1 MQVTLKHLSGITR
14 LVVPRVD
21 TEPSMNKS
29 RNGIQIL
36 VVDDS
41 PVSRKLLEHALCAEP
56 YTILFAKSGD
66 EALRLFQ
73 EHRPAVVITDWML
86 PDSSGPE
93 LCERIRT
100 DARNSYTY
108 IILLTSMT
116 EKDSVVKG
124 LAAGADDYVT
134 KPFDASELLARI
146 GVGRRI
152 IDLHREIEH
161 KNRLLEEAARTD
173 HLTGLANRRAIEEWA
188 TRQLRGA
195 ARHSFPMWVVLADLD
210 SFKNVNDNHGHDAG
224 DAVLQKFAEI
234 LRQNTRASDLSGR
247 LGGDEF
253 LLILTHVERENIELT
268 LNRLREQFGTQIF
281 AFNGQKVRVTA
292 SFGIAGFQGGEA
304 PVFSALVRQ
313 ADKALYA
320 AKRGGGNQVR
330 VESC

>member
-1 MQVTLKHLSGITR
+1 
-14 LVVPRVD
+14 
-21 TEPSMNKS
+21 MNKPG
-29 RNGIQIL
+29 NGIQIL

-41 PVSRKLLEHALCAEP
+41 PVSRKVLEHALSDEP
-56 YTILFAKSGD
+56 YTLLFAKSGE
-66 EALRLFQ
+66 EALRFFQ

-93 LCERIRT
+93 LCQRIRS
-100 DARNSYTY
+100 DAQHSYTY

-124 LAAGADDYVT
+124 LAAGADDYLT
-134 KPFDASELLARI
+134 KPFDSSELLARI
-146 GVGRRI
+146 GVGGRI
-152 IDLHREIEH
+152 IALHREIEE

-188 TRQLRGA
+188 NRQLRGA
-195 ARHSFPMWVVLADLD
+195 ARHGYPFWVVIADLD
-210 SFKNVNDNHGHDAG
+210 SFKSVNDNHGHAAG

-234 LRQNTRASDLSGR
+234 LKENTRASDLSGR

-268 LNRLREQFGTQIF
+268 LDRLRKQFGSQIF
-281 AFNGQKVRVTA
+281 AFNGQKVKVTA
-292 SFGIAGFQGGEA
+292 SFGITGFEGKVA
-304 PVFSALVRQ
+304 PEIGALVRQ
-313 ADKALYA
+313 ADKALYT
-320 AKRGGGNQVR
+320 AKRGGGNQIK

>member
-1 MQVTLKHLSGITR
+1 
-14 LVVPRVD
+14 
-21 TEPSMNKS
+21 MNKS
-29 RNGIQIL
+29 ANGIQIL

-41 PVSRKLLEHALCAEP
+41 PVSRKVLEHALSDEP
-56 YTILFAKSGD
+56 CTLLFAKSGE
-66 EALRLFQ
+66 EALRFFQ

-86 PDSSGPE
+86 PDFSGPE
-93 LCERIRT
+93 LCQRIRS
-100 DARNSYTY
+100 DAQNSYTY

-124 LAAGADDYVT
+124 LAAGADDYLT
-134 KPFDASELLARI
+134 KPFDSSELLARI

-152 IDLHREIEH
+152 IDLHREIEK

-188 TRQLRGA
+188 NRQLRGA
-195 ARHSFPMWVVLADLD
+195 ARHGYQFWVVIADLD
-210 SFKNVNDNHGHDAG
+210 SFKSVNDNYGHDAG

-234 LRQNTRASDLSGR
+234 LRENTRASDLSGR

-268 LNRLREQFGTQIF
+268 LDRLRKQFGSQIF
-281 AFNGQKVRVTA
+281 AFNGQKVKVTA
-292 SFGIAGFQGGEA
+292 SFGITGFEGKEA
-304 PVFSALVRQ
+304 PEIGALVRQ
-313 ADKALYA
+313 ADMALYA
-320 AKRGGGNQVR
+320 AKRGGRNQVK

>member
-1 MQVTLKHLSGITR
+1 MKKPG
-14 LVVPRVD
+14 
-21 TEPSMNKS
+21 
-29 RNGIQIL
+29 NGIQIL

-41 PVSRKLLEHALCAEP
+41 PVSRKVLEHALADEP
-56 YTILFAKSGD
+56 YSLLLAASGK
-66 EALRLFQ
+66 EALCLFQ
-73 EHRPAVVITDWML
+73 ERRPAVVITDWML

-93 LCERIRT
+93 LCERIRA
-100 DARNSYTY
+100 DAQNSYTY

-124 LAAGADDYVT
+124 LAAGADDYLT

-152 IDLHREIEH
+152 IDLHREIAE
-161 KNRLLEEAARTD
+161 KNLLLEEAARTD

-195 ARHSFPMWVVLADLD
+195 ARHSFPLWVVLADLD
-210 SFKNVNDNHGHDAG
+210 SFKSINDNHGHDAG

-234 LRQNTRASDLSGR
+234 LKENIRASDLCGR

-253 LLILTHVERENIELT
+253 LVILTHVERENIELT
-268 LNRLREQFGTQIF
+268 LDRLRQQFASQIF

-304 PVFSALVRQ
+304 PEISALVRQ

-320 AKRGGGNQVR
+320 AKRGGRNQVK
-330 VESC
+330 VEPR

>member
-1 MQVTLKHLSGITR
+1 
-14 LVVPRVD
+14 
-21 TEPSMNKS
+21 MNRP

-41 PVSRKLLEHALCAEP
+41 AFSRKLLEHALSDES
-56 YTILFAKSGD
+56 YTLLFAESGE

-73 EHRPAVVITDWML
+73 ERRPAVVITDWVL

-93 LCERIRT
+93 LCQRIRS
-100 DARNSYTY
+100 DAQNSYTY

-124 LAAGADDYVT
+124 LAAGADDYLT

-152 IDLHREIEH
+152 IDLHREIEE

-195 ARHSFPMWVVLADLD
+195 ARHSFPLWVVLADLD
-210 SFKNVNDNHGHDAG
+210 SFKSINDNHGHDAG
-224 DAVLQKFAEI
+224 DTVLQKFAEI
-234 LRQNTRASDLSGR
+234 LRENTRASDLSGR

-253 LLILTHVERENIELT
+253 LLILTHVERENIEIT
-268 LNRLREQFGTQIF
+268 LDRLRKQFGSQIF
-281 AFNGQKVRVTA
+281 TFNGQKAKVTA

-304 PVFSALVRQ
+304 PEFSALLRQ

-320 AKRGGGNQVR
+320 AKRGGRNQVK
-330 VESC
+330 VEPR